1 VDKKRKN
8 RKIEVYTILT
18 LWLSSRMTT
27 ITKIENVESLTE
39 IVFSDILRHNWI
51 KQQDSNCS
59 DNSET
64 YHNNIPKITGISKV
78 KVDQGVLSDVYR
90 VHLEYEYAITNVNGN
105 ILASS
110 VEEES
115 ISPTVS
121 STTDVSPP
129 TAFCLYSSEKD
140 EDALIPADWLV
151 KLCRPDLD
159 LCWMIQN
166 ENIFYSRIVS
176 SMNAETSC
184 FARLPF
190 TLPKFLCGSDQ
201 HLILQEVIDV
211 QTHPLSEGCPSDKIN
226 FLLRCMAALHAAC
239 WESKVLLLSLNS
251 NNNIDVE
258 DRSSCDSLIF
268 PAGMGQRL
276 PPLQKEGLFISSWQ
290 ETIGHLRLRK
300 ELDTKQLDFITTL
313 SQKLSS
319 LKLRDIHEM
328 VHQHRVTCVHGDY
341 HIANW
346 LFPISGNRKP
356 VLIDFA
362 TTGFDNPM
370 IDFVFF
376 LVASTND
383 TTVSNTPLFLE
394 KYYQLLIEYDPNLTS
409 KITLATLQEWLPWTL
424 LCQFMILVAY
434 DRKCR
439 NIAKAEQ
446 DDTKRE
452 NQIQHFCN
460 VNRRIVLAMSS
471 IENWETILSKIE
483 ATTNKERIEVQLHCQ
498 HTPLVI

>member
-1 VDKKRKN
+1 MLLYRFDCNKL
-8 RKIEVYTILT
+8 ILQKH
-18 LWLSSRMTT
+18 
-27 ITKIENVESLTE
+27 IIENVESLTE
-39 IVFSDILRHNWI
+39 VLFSDILRHNWI
-51 KQQDSNCS
+51 KQQDGYCNDS
-59 DNSET
+59 SET
-64 YHNNIPKITGISKV
+64 YDNNRVVPKIKGISFE
-78 KVDQGVLSDVYR
+78 KVDQGVLSDVFR
-90 VHLEYEYAITNVNGN
+90 VHLEYENAMTNVNRM

-115 ISPTVS
+115 TTISGA
-121 STTDVSPP
+121 TDVSP
-129 TAFCLYSSEKD
+129 AMARCLDSSEKS

-159 LCWMIQN
+159 LSWMFQN
-166 ENIFYSRIVS
+166 ENIFYSRIVPS
-176 SMNAETSC
+176 IIAETSC
-184 FARLPF
+184 FTRLPF

-211 QTHPLSEGCPSDKIN
+211 KTHPLSEGCPSDKIN

-239 WESKVLLLSLNS
+239 WESKVLLFSLNS
-251 NNNIDVE
+251 NNDLDVE
-258 DRSSCDSLIF
+258 DSSCCDSLIF

-276 PPLQKEGLFISSWQ
+276 PPLQKEGLFIISWQ
-290 ETIGHLRLRK
+290 ETIDHLRLQK
-300 ELDTKQLDFITTL
+300 ELDTKQLDFITNL
-313 SQKLSS
+313 SQKLST
-319 LKLRDIHEM
+319 LKLRDVHEM
-328 VHQHRVTCVHGDY
+328 VHQHRVTCIHGDY

-356 VLIDFA
+356 VLVDFA
-362 TTGFDNPM
+362 TTGLDNPM

-434 DRKCR
+434 DRMCR
-439 NIAKAEQ
+439 KIAEGEQ
-446 DDTKRE
+446 DNTKRE

-471 IENWETILSKIE
+471 IENWEAILSKIE
-483 ATTNKERIEVQLHCQ
+483 TTTVEERQEAQLYCQ
-498 HTPLVI
+498 HTALVI